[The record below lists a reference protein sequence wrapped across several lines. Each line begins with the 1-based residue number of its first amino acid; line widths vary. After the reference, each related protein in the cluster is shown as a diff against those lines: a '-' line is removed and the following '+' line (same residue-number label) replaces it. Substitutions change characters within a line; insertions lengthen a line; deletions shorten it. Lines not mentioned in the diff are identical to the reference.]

1 MREGND
7 PQQDLLRQIEKL
19 YARLEEPEEIV
30 RALRE
35 GEIDA
40 LVVQEG
46 GAERLYILKT
56 ADRPYRLM
64 IEAMGQGALTLTPDG
79 FIAYCNPCF
88 ARLVQQSTEKVSGSL
103 LQGFVRPEDVPRLT
117 ALIEEGIGEG
127 SHGELFL
134 RRADGSE
141 VPVVLALSGLDL
153 DGNKVLCGV
162 VTDLTEQNRAVR
174 AEAASQAK
182 DQFLAA
188 LSHELRTPLT
198 PVLAIVSALEH
209 DRRLPHDLRREIA
222 RIQRNVE
229 LEVRLI
235 DDMLDL
241 TRIGQG
247 KLVLDRRPTDVHEVL
262 ENAAQICCAAA
273 ASAGHLTVER
283 QLASAEVAVLA
294 DPVRLTQVF
303 WNLLSNAVKFT
314 PAGGTVT
321 LRTRVDDGEGG
332 SREEPGGGIR
342 YLVAEVSDT
351 GIGIESG
358 SLEQIFGAFDQG
370 QAEVGRR
377 FGGLGLGLAISR
389 AIVELHGGELDVW
402 SAGKDRGATF
412 SVRLPLPSS
421 APPPGDQASRPA
433 APATLPV
440 DLAAP
445 LHLLLVEDHADTA
458 EALALLLGNLGYEM
472 TVAGTVAAG
481 LAAARAA
488 EEARQRGDG
497 SGIDLVI
504 SDLGLPDGSG
514 LDLMRELSGRYGLS
528 GLALSGFGMEEDVRR
543 SGEAGF
549 TEHLTKPVDLQALH
563 AAILRSAGARRE

>member
-1 MREGND
+1 MQEATD

-30 RALRE
+30 RALRS
-35 GEIDA
+35 GEVDA
-40 LVVQEG
+40 LVVEEG
-46 GAERLYILKT
+46 GADKLYILKS

-88 ARLVQQSTEKVSGSL
+88 ARLVHQPIEKVTGSL

-117 ALIEEGIGEG
+117 ALIEEGLREG
-127 SHGELFL
+127 SQGEVLL
-134 RRADGSE
+134 RRADGGE
-141 VPVVLALSGLDL
+141 VPVVLALSALDL
-153 DGNKVLCGV
+153 DGNGVLCGV
-162 VTDLTEQNRAVR
+162 ITDLTEQNRAAR

-198 PVLAIVSALEH
+198 PVLALVSALEG
-209 DRRLPHDLRREIA
+209 DGRLPPDVRREVA
-222 RIQRNVE
+222 RVRRNVE

-241 TRIGQG
+241 TRIAQG
-247 KLVLDRRPTDVHEVL
+247 KLELDRQPTDVHEVL
-262 ENAAQICCAAA
+262 ENAVQICWPAARPLTLERSFA
-273 ASAGHLTVER
+273 ASPPV
-283 QLASAEVAVLA
+283 VLA

-314 PAGGTVT
+314 PAGGALSV
-321 LRTRVDDGEGG
+321 RTRVEEGA
-332 SREEPGGGIR
+332 EEARSLI
-342 YLVAEVSDT
+342 AEVSDT
-351 GIGIESG
+351 GIGIDAG
-358 SLEQIFGAFDQG
+358 SLGQIFGAFDQG

-389 AIVELHGGELDVW
+389 AIVELHGGELSVS
-402 SAGKDRGATF
+402 SAGRGQGATF
-412 SVRLPLPSS
+412 SVRLPLPSP
-421 APPPGDQASRPA
+421 AALEAARPA
-433 APATLPV
+433 APAPLPV
-440 DLAAP
+440 DASARP

-458 EALALLLGNLGYEM
+458 EALSLLLGSLGYEV

-481 LAAARAA
+481 VAAARTA
-488 EEARQRGDG
+488 EEARQRGEG
-497 SGIDLVI
+497 GGIDLVV

-514 LDLMRELSGRYGLS
+514 LDLMRELSGQYSLS
-528 GLALSGFGMEEDVRR
+528 GLALSGFGMEEDVRKSR
-543 SGEAGF
+543 AAGF
-549 TEHLTKPVDLQALH
+549 LEHLTKPVDLQALH
-563 AAILRSAGARRE
+563 AAIQRAAARTHGS

>member
-19 YARLEEPEEIV
+19 YARLEEPEAIV

-35 GEIDA
+35 GEVDA

-46 GAERLYILKT
+46 GAERLYTLKN

-88 ARLVQQSTEKVSGSL
+88 ARLVQQPSEKVTGSL
-103 LQGFVRPEDVPRLT
+103 LQGFVRPEDVPSLA
-117 ALIEEGIGEG
+117 ALIEEGMREG
-127 SHGELFL
+127 SQGELLL
-134 RRADGSE
+134 RRADGGE
-141 VPVVLALSGLDL
+141 VPVVLALSALDL
-153 DGNKVLCGV
+153 EGNDVLCGV
-162 VTDLTEQNRAVR
+162 ITDLTEQNRAAR
-174 AEAASQAK
+174 AEAASQSK
-182 DQFLAA
+182 DQFLAT

-198 PVLAIVSALEH
+198 PVLAMVSALES
-209 DRRLPHDLRREIA
+209 DPRLPHGIRREIA
-222 RIQRNVE
+222 RIRRNVE

-241 TRIGQG
+241 TRIAQG
-247 KLVLDRRPTDVHEVL
+247 KLVLDRQPTDVHEVL
-262 ENAAQICCAAA
+262 ENATQICCDAAA
-273 ASAGHLTVER
+273 GAGHLTVER
-283 QLASAEVAVLA
+283 QLAAAESAVLA
-294 DPVRLTQVF
+294 DPARLTQVF

-321 LRTRVDDGEGG
+321 LRTRIEEERG
-332 SREEPGGGIR
+332 SRH
-342 YLVAEVSDT
+342 LVAEVSDT
-351 GIGIESG
+351 GIGIDSG
-358 SLEQIFGAFDQG
+358 SLGQIFGAFDQG

-402 SAGKDRGATF
+402 SAGKNRGATF
-412 SVRLPLPSS
+412 SVRLPLPSPTL
-421 APPPGDQASRPA
+421 PPADQASRSAVPA
-433 APATLPV
+433 ALPV
-440 DLAAP
+440 DLAARP

-458 EALALLLGNLGYEM
+458 EALALLLGNLGYEV

-481 LAAARAA
+481 LAAAQAA
-488 EEARQRGDG
+488 EEARQRGGG

-514 LDLMRELSGRYGLS
+514 LDLMRQLSGRYGLS

-549 TEHLTKPVDLQALH
+549 TEHLIKPVDLQALH
-563 AAILRSAGARRE
+563 AAILRAAGARRE